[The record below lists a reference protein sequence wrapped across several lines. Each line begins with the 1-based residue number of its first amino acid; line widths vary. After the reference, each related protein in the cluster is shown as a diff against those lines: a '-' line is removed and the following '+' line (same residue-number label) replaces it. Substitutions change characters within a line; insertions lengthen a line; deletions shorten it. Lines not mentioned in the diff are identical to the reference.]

1 MTDAIGNKITLE
13 RDGPPQL
20 SYWHVWADKDGVTH
34 QTRCVISDFMKKSV
48 GGKAAPEWIE
58 TLLTT
63 KANVMFFV
71 QPVGWI
77 GEWHPNPKP
86 QWIVTL
92 SGRWFVETMD
102 GTRVVMGPG
111 EVSFGSD
118 QTTKP
123 DAQGR
128 FGHRSGTVG
137 DELLSLMA
145 FQLEGDEWLGL
156 EPGAFK

>member
-1 MTDAIGNKITLE
+1 MDVNGNKVSL
-13 RDGPPQL
+13 DGSGPPQL
-20 SYWHVWADKDGVTH
+20 SYWHVWADDEGITH
-34 QTRCVISDFMKKSV
+34 QTRSVFSGFKKQSL
-48 GGKAAPEWIE
+48 GGKAAPEWIA
-58 TLLTT
+58 TLLSAEA
-63 KANVMFFV
+63 KVVFFV

-111 EVSFGSD
+111 EVSFGGD
-118 QTTKP
+118 QNTRP
-123 DAQGR
+123 EAEGR

-137 DELLSLMA
+137 DDLLSLMA
-145 FQLEGDEWLGL
+145 FQLEGDEWLGVQ
-156 EPGAFK
+156 PGAFK

>member
-1 MTDAIGNKITLE
+1 MTTTGNKITQGE
-13 RDGPPQL
+13 SGPPHL
-20 SYWHVWADKDGVTH
+20 SYWHVWADDEGITY
-34 QTRCVISDFMKKSV
+34 QTRSVYSSFDKQSV
-48 GGKAAPEWIE
+48 GGKAAPEWIA
-58 TLLTT
+58 TLLTA
-63 KANVMFFV
+63 KANIVFFV

-77 GEWHPNPKP
+77 GDWHPNPKP

-102 GTRVVMGPG
+102 GTKVVMGPG
-111 EVSFGSD
+111 EVQFGGD

-145 FQLEGDEWLGL
+145 FQLDGDEWLGL
-156 EPGAFK
+156 KPGAFK